1 MKISVVTAVMNGGD
15 TLGRAVDS
23 ICAQPHKDIEHLV
36 QDGRSTDGTLT
47 YLARHGHPSMK
58 LVSAPDGG
66 LYQAINAGIARATG
80 DVVGLLHSDD
90 YLASDDVLA
99 RVAQAFEDPAIDGVY
114 GDLQY
119 VSRDDTNR
127 VVRHWTAGPYT
138 PDKLRRGWMPPHPT
152 LYLRRE
158 VFDRAGLYD
167 TSYRIAGD
175 YDGMLRW
182 LTSGQVRL
190 AYLPHVMVRM
200 RLGGVSNRSLG
211 QMLRKSREDYRA
223 IRTHGVGGIGTLVAK
238 NLSKLPQ
245 FSRRA

>member
-23 ICAQPHKDIEHLV
+23 IRDQTHKDIEHLV
-36 QDGRSTDGTLT
+36 QDGGSTDGTLA
-47 YLARHGHPSMK
+47 YLASHGHPGMK

-90 YLASDDVLA
+90 YLASDDVLGC
-99 RVAQAFEDPAIDGVY
+99 VAEAFKDPAIDGVY

-127 VVRHWTAGPYT
+127 VIRHWIAGPYT

-152 LYLRRE
+152 MYLRRE
-158 VFDRAGLYD
+158 VFERAGVYD

-190 AYLPHVMVRM
+190 AYIPQVMVRM

-223 IRTHGVGGIGTLVAK
+223 IRTHGVGGVGTLVAK

-245 FSRRA
+245 FLRQA